1 MAEFYFAPLA
11 GSYAAADT
19 SPGSGPISDASHIV
33 HEDAPTALLG
43 FLLVTI

>member
-11 GSYAAADT
+11 GSYAAADI

-33 HEDAPTALLG
+33 HEDAPAALLG
-43 FLLVTI
+43 SLFRTI